1 MSSTTRRFSQAPISV
16 DRLQVFWK
24 HLADRYFQGRLP
36 PIRIEWSTRLTAST
50 GMFMSQVGPRSQR
63 LSLAERHGS
72 ARVIRLSAPLLH
84 HQPESEIVRTLAHEM
99 IHQWE
104 YDVKKRHPKHGAEF
118 LAIMDLMNRDGLGI
132 TIRHSLDEQVEML
145 SKYAWQCLVCGQSY
159 RRQRRTISPRTH
171 RCGSCHGDLRELSLN
186 ALEKIKDP
194 ERLTL
199 SDQAPPSFP
208 HVIQKVAD
216 SPRQLVLDFG

>member
-1 MSSTTRRFSQAPISV
+1 MSSTTRRFPQAPISV

-24 HLADRYFQGRLP
+24 NLADTYFQGRLP
-36 PIRIEWSTRLTAST
+36 PIRIEWSTRLTSST

-84 HQPESEIVRTLAHEM
+84 NQPEPEIVRTLAHEM

-118 LAIMDLMNRDGLGI
+118 LAVMDLMNRDGLGV
-132 TIRHSLDEQVEML
+132 TIRHSLDAQVELL
-145 SKYAWQCLVCGQSY
+145 SKYAWQCLACGKSY

-186 ALEKIKDP
+186 AHEKIKDP

-199 SDQAPPSFP
+199 SYQNPPSIP
-208 HVIQKVAD
+208 PITQEVEER
-216 SPRQLVLDFG
+216 PRQLVLDFG

>member
-1 MSSTTRRFSQAPISV
+1 MSSTTRRFPQAPISV

-24 HLADRYFQGRLP
+24 NLANTYFQGRLP

-72 ARVIRLSAPLLH
+72 ARVIRLSVPLLH
-84 HQPESEIVRTLAHEM
+84 NQPESEIVRTLAHEM

-118 LAIMDLMNRDGLGI
+118 LAVMDLMNRDGLGV
-132 TIRHSLDEQVEML
+132 TIRHSLDAQVEML
-145 SKYAWQCLVCGQSY
+145 SKYAWQCLACGKSY
-159 RRQRRTISPRTH
+159 RRQRRSISPRTH

-186 ALEKIKDP
+186 ALEKIMDP
-194 ERLTL
+194 ERLTR
-199 SDQAPPSFP
+199 SYQSPPFFP
-208 HVIQKVAD
+208 PLIHQVD
-216 SPRQLVLDFG
+216 ECPRQLELDFG